1 MRNQRRGGHDA
12 VTTVF
17 KKRQEVFTDFAAL
30 HGSAGVPPALS
41 VADAPSAL
49 KSLNN
54 NIPGKAAR
62 SNEADQFFPWFFG
75 VALQEFADS
84 FHLDFF
90 RIVLLKQSVRSPEID
105 PFLKQQLFDF
115 EGAIAVAN
123 SGLNVRLG
131 KSGIVQDLTFL

>member
-1 MRNQRRGGHDA
+1 M
-12 VTTVF
+12 
-17 KKRQEVFTDFAAL
+17 
-30 HGSAGVPPALS
+30 
-41 VADAPSAL
+41 
-49 KSLNN
+49 NN

-75 VALQEFADS
+75 VALQELADS